1 MRVIFRGRRNI
12 WWGRRVTSFAPRI
25 VKDVS
30 YVTRFNH
37 ESHFLWHAQYLVNF
51 GEVEG
56 TPFASLNL
64 DDISYATRI
73 NHENHPFVAGAI
85 FAEVGG

>member
-12 WWGRRVTSFAPRI
+12 WWGRRVTSCAPRI

-56 TPFASLNL
+56 
-64 DDISYATRI
+64 
-73 NHENHPFVAGAI
+73 
-85 FAEVGG
+85 